1 MKRTYITPETT
12 IVVLQ
17 QSTSLLAGSLRGKV
31 DDETDAIGWDAE
43 EEPEAE

>member
-1 MKRTYITPETT
+1 MKKTYITPETT

-31 DDETDAIGWDAE
+31 DETDDIGWDDE
-43 EEPEAE
+43 EVSEAE